1 MKLALIGKSIQH
13 SKSPSLYKEI
23 IGSQVQYDL
32 LDYSQSKDI
41 PSLEELAKIYQG
53 INITAPYKTHFL
65 NDVTIQDE
73 KVKALGSINTISFS
87 DTFYATN
94 TDVIAA
100 EKILRR
106 YQNQFPNLDVILL
119 GSGSMASML
128 KILFQELKI
137 SYSVKSR
144 KNNDDMSALDLRA
157 EWKKERNTL
166 IINSCSRDFV
176 FQGTLHP
183 EFLFWDLNYD
193 FKPHQNTLP
202 SRVLSYVD
210 GQEMLRLQAEAAAN
224 FWISTPP
231 KLKC

>member
-13 SKSPSLYKEI
+13 SKSPSLYHEI
-23 IGSQVQYDL
+23 IGSHVQYDL
-32 LDYSQSKDI
+32 LDYSNANDI
-41 PSLEELAKIYQG
+41 PCLEELSRIYQG
-53 INITAPYKTHFL
+53 INITSPYKTHFL
-65 NDVTIQDE
+65 DHVIIEDQ
-73 KVKALGSINTISFS
+73 KVKALGSVNTISFS
-87 DTFYATN
+87 DKFYATN

-106 YQNQFPNLDVILL
+106 YQSQFPQIKVILL

-128 KILFQELKI
+128 KILFKELNI
-137 SYSVKSR
+137 SYSARSR
-144 KNNDDMSALDLRA
+144 KNNDDMSFLDLKP
-157 EWKKERNTL
+157 EWKHNEKIL
-166 IINSCSRDFV
+166 VINSCSRDFV

-202 SRVLSYVD
+202 SQVLSYVD

-224 FWISTPP
+224 FWILTTP